1 MKPLALAAFVV
12 FGCSPALPAAA
23 GPGDVYVPAHRT
35 ADGLVGAGQ
44 RAAVLG
50 RNAHGAQAPG
60 SLREA
65 AGCDATST
73 ASPAVPPLFVAAE
86 PIRR

>member
-1 MKPLALAAFVV
+1 MKPPALAAFVV
-12 FGCSPALPAAA
+12 FGCSLALPAAA
-23 GPGDVYVPAHRT
+23 APGDVYVPAHRT
-35 ADGLVGAGQ
+35 AERLVGAGE

-50 RNAHGAQAPG
+50 RNRMVRKLPARTAKPAAATAP
-60 SLREA
+60 
-65 AGCDATST
+65 ST